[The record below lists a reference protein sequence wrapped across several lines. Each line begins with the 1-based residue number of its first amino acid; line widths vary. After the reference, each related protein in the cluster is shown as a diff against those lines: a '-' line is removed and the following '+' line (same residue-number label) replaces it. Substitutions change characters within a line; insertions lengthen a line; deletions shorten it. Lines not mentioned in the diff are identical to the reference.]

1 MRNPF
6 LNKAISA
13 YATANSAVPPLVAV
27 VRLYERAM
35 VHLHAARDA
44 AAQGRF
50 EAHHEAVNRA
60 VMIFAGLDSI
70 LIFDKYEDVAQTLR
84 RFYHRLIVQAGSA
97 ASRRDPV
104 AACDSL
110 IRQLSFMLKAWQA
123 IAAERGVASTVA
135 GASAK
140 GPHASVVGRTMDH
153 AHGGLSA

>member
-35 VHLHAARDA
+35 THLHVAREA
-44 AAQGRF
+44 AAKGRF
-50 EAHHEAVNRA
+50 EEHHSAVNRA
-60 VMIFAGLDSI
+60 IMILAGLDSI
-70 LIFDKYEDVAQTLR
+70 LIFDKYEDVATTLR
-84 RFYHRLIVQAGSA
+84 QFYRRLIVQAGAA

-110 IRQLSFMLKAWQA
+110 ISQLSFMLKAWQA
-123 IAAERGVASTVA
+123 IAAERGGAPTVA

-140 GPHASVVGRTMDH
+140 GPQASVVGRTMDH

>member
-13 YATANSAVPPLVAV
+13 YTTANSAVPPLVAV

-35 VHLHAARDA
+35 AHLYAARA
-44 AAQGRF
+44 AAAAGRF
-50 EAHHEAVNRA
+50 EAHHDAVNRA

-70 LIFDKYEDVAQTLR
+70 LIFDKYEDVATTLR
-84 RFYHRLIVQAGSA
+84 QFYRRLIVQAGAA

-110 IRQLSFMLKAWQA
+110 ISQLSFMLKAWQS
-123 IAAERGVASTVA
+123 IAAERGEASSVA
-135 GASAK
+135 GATAK

-153 AHGGLSA
+153 AHGGISA